1 MRCTNPFHRTS
12 PLPKPRRTTSANCG
26 YWKKPTG
33 NGKSPATCS
42 TSRTERKIKIPV
54 FMTGIFL
61 RRVLCLP
68 SLAVSP
74 AFTSLGGEPSVY
86 LAWRAQCLSRLAVPV
101 FVPLGGPS
109 VCPAWRAQCLSRLA
123 SPVFV
128 PLGVNPA
135 FTSPGDRFSVFDKK
149 SGFDMPDFLCLS
161 SGGRCHLAMAVLFSG
176 FDIRWVN
183 RGVLC
188 GAVVLRGQ
196 RGRRQGIHPCSG
208 WFLRRRGRSGGR
220 QRRSGRST
228 STAASAG

>member
-1 MRCTNPFHRTS
+1 M
-12 PLPKPRRTTSANCG
+12 
-26 YWKKPTG
+26 
-33 NGKSPATCS
+33 
-42 TSRTERKIKIPV
+42 
-54 FMTGIFL
+54 

-68 SLAVSP
+68 RLAVSP

>member
-68 SLAVSP
+68 RLAVSP

>member
-33 NGKSPATCS
+33 NGKTPATCS

-68 SLAVSP
+68 RLAVSP